1 VIIATHPALC
11 AGAQQLI
18 AVLLAMAPP
27 TGNFVGEIR
36 YETTPGKPMQLAQ
49 PGLPAERIVARRE
62 GAKYTL
68 QVMRNVGT
76 KLEEATAAISE
87 AEWHTLEDAINKG
100 GLLEW
105 QAKETGVRAD
115 DYSTTAFSI
124 FTREVKLAN
133 AQMWHQP
140 VVNPHLPA
148 TLATAL
154 GALARAKIKKPQLF
168 YFGP

>member
-1 VIIATHPALC
+1 VII
-11 AGAQQLI
+11 QLFAI
-18 AVLLAMAPP
+18 LLAMAPP

-36 YETTPGKPMQLAQ
+36 YETTPGKPMQLAEQ
-49 PGLPAERIVARRE
+49 GLPAERIIARRE
-62 GAKYTL
+62 GNKYTL

-76 KLEEATAAISE
+76 KLEEATATITE

-105 QAKETGVRAD
+105 RAKETGVRAD
-115 DYSTTAFSI
+115 DYSTSGFSI
-124 FTREVKLAN
+124 FTRESKLAN

-140 VVNPHLPA
+140 VVNQHQPVA
-148 TLATAL
+148 LATAL
-154 GALARAKIKKPQLF
+154 GALARIKIKKPQLF